1 LYYLFQ
7 VGNLKWENSF
17 YDIHWFYPLILSI
30 EFIHWFYPLSVSIGF
45 IHWFHLLVLSIDF
58 IHWFYLLLLSIG
70 FIHWFYPLILSIGF
84 LVKKNYIIH
93 WKSYDS
99 LFTFILSFVCCSW
112 TTYFVYFFNCSKTF
126 ISILNCLSLCFGHFS
141 KPIVFSFL

>member
-1 LYYLFQ
+1 MYYLFQ

-93 WKSYDS
+93 WKSYD
-99 LFTFILSFVCCSW
+99 LFYYYNINMRLKEMLLEIDTFHFILSFVCCSW
-112 TTYFVYFFNCSKTF
+112 TTYFVFF
-126 ISILNCLSLCFGHFS
+126 
-141 KPIVFSFL
+141 